1 MKTNEVEKTIGQTI
15 KEQLSNE
22 ITNIKE
28 KKYIDIDWYDLK
40 NEVEKITPTCI
51 DAEEEILLYE
61 FQKKFI
67 NENKSLING
76 YDKDIV
82 ILKVLEEL
90 ILKDGENIGASQ
102 LKEKNY
108 YINSGVNNAVVK
120 ALSILEL
127 YEVVDKQVVGENNK
141 KGYSLNLDKWFKHSR
156 YKIQDYVVLE
166 KLAPIISSYINIGF
180 IDIFNIEELFDRLSN
195 IIEYAILPSTIHNKY
210 LDIENVITTAIID
223 NEELEIDIKK
233 NDKTENVEIKPIKI
247 IFKKGSKFIVY
258 IDMKSNTKEEIEI
271 YKCSLDFELVNPN
284 ISMYGTNDILKKEP
298 KTENINLL
306 LECDSVVYEYFNM
319 LPLSNMI
326 IYDSE
331 DKLKEFTNKYNY
343 DYLPNKFYIE
353 AFDNKEK
360 IISVIFHCIENVKVL
375 APTELNE
382 EIINRMKKFI
392 DKTNIDI
399 CKDNNNTPNNGN
411 EKDNKKSFNE
421 DIREEKNKEN
431 IKSDIIDKIK
441 NKDNTDFKF

>member
-1 MKTNEVEKTIGQTI
+1 MKTNEVKKTIGQTI

-22 ITNIKE
+22 ITNIEE
-28 KKYIDIDWYDLK
+28 KKYIDIDWYNLK
-40 NEVEKITPTCI
+40 NEVEKIKHNCT
-51 DAEEEILLYE
+51 DKEEEILLYE

-102 LKEKNY
+102 LKEKSY

-120 ALSILEL
+120 ALAILEL

-141 KGYSLNLDKWFKHSR
+141 KGYSLNLDKWFKNSR

-180 IDIFNIEELFDRLSN
+180 IDIFNIEKLFDRLSN
-195 IIEYAILPSTIHNKY
+195 IIEYAILPSTLHNKY

-233 NDKTENVEIKPIKI
+233 NDKTQNVEIKPIKI

-258 IDMKSNTKEEIEI
+258 IDIKSNTKEEVEI

-284 ISMYGTNDILKKEP
+284 ISMLGTNDILKEEP

-319 LPLSNMI
+319 IPLSNMI

-331 DKLKEFTNKYNY
+331 DKLKEFANKYNY

-353 AFDNKEK
+353 AKDNKEK
-360 IISVIFHCIENVKVL
+360 IISVIFHCIDNVKVL
-375 APTELNE
+375 TPTELNE
-382 EIINRMKKFI
+382 EIINRMKKFV

-421 DIREEKNKEN
+421 DVREEKNKEN

-441 NKDNTDFKF
+441 NKDNTDFNF